1 MPYSRRLFLWLLGYS
16 LLLLGAFV
24 AFQYHREKEFKA
36 GEINAQLQLINN
48 YILTELGDGV
58 NPQDIRLDEFHPFDD
73 LRVSII
79 APDGKVHY
87 DNSLDSLPS
96 SNHLDRSEIQQAML
110 PGTVNTT
117 GEMMFPKD
125 MIIVAGRAGSAYAPV
140 YTAFAEG
147 SPLVVQMDPKETGDM
162 SIYIDCTAVMDTKIV
177 MGSKIAIITNVGG

>member
-1 MPYSRRLFLWLLGYS
+1 M
-16 LLLLGAFV
+16 

-96 SNHLDRSEIQQAML
+96 SNHLDRRPCCMAADLHS
-110 PGTVNTT
+110 
-117 GEMMFPKD
+117 
-125 MIIVAGRAGSAYAPV
+125 VATAAAPALHIFIRRGAAP
-140 YTAFAEG
+140 TAA
-147 SPLVVQMDPKETGDM
+147 
-162 SIYIDCTAVMDTKIV
+162 
-177 MGSKIAIITNVGG
+177 